1 MDMTSWPIWAN
12 LIVFAVSGGAV
23 WIAGTRMSEY
33 AAVIGARTGMGQA
46 FAGMLLLGGATSLPE
61 LATVSTSAFYG
72 DAGLAVNSILGS
84 VAMQVLLLALA
95 DAVLGRD
102 ALTSVVAAPATLLQ
116 GTFDILLMTIA
127 LIGIAAGEF
136 AVLGT
141 GLCALA
147 VLPVFLLSVLL
158 SAGYAERAPWQ
169 ATGRQSNSS
178 QQQGG
183 HASPEAE
190 TKDAGLS
197 RTVAKALIASGVLL
211 VAGFVLSRGGDV
223 ISKQT
228 GLDSGM
234 IGFVLVGISTSLPE
248 VSSVVGAMRQ
258 KNYEL
263 AIGDIFG
270 TNMFDIALIPIADI
284 IYRKGA
290 ILKEAGPFETVA
302 ALLGILLTAVYLVGL
317 LERRDRTILRMGYDS
332 LAAIVI
338 YAIGLGI
345 LYSLSG

>member
-1 MDMTSWPIWAN
+1 MDMSSWPIWAN
-12 LIVFAVSGGAV
+12 IGVFAVSGGAV

-33 AAVIGARTGMGQA
+33 AAVIGAKTGMGQA
-46 FAGMLLLGGATSLPE
+46 FAGLLLLGGATSLPE
-61 LATVSTSAFYG
+61 VATVLTSTFYG

-116 GTFDILLMTIA
+116 GTFDILLMAIV

-136 AVLGT
+136 TVLGT

-147 VLPVFLLSVLL
+147 VLPVFLFAVMQ
-158 SAGYAERAPWQ
+158 SAGYSARAPWRVVGTQ
-169 ATGRQSNSS
+169 A
-178 QQQGG
+178 QGG
-183 HASPEAE
+183 EGQGDHASA
-190 TKDAGLS
+190 DAHEQSLAS
-197 RTVAKALIASGVLL
+197 IVTKALLASCVLL
-211 VAGFVLSRGGDV
+211 VAGYFLSRGGDV
-223 ISKQT
+223 IAKQT
-228 GLDSGM
+228 GVGTGM
-234 IGFVLVGISTSLPE
+234 IGFLLVGISTSLPE
-248 VSSVVGAMRQ
+248 ISSVVGAMRQ
-258 KNYEL
+258 RNYEL

-270 TNMFDIALIPIADI
+270 TNMFDIALIPIADL

-302 ALLGILLTAVYLVGL
+302 ALIGLLLTAVYIIGL

-338 YAIGLGI
+338 YAVGLGI